1 MNKEEL
7 KKTLEKDGLF
17 RKDGGL
23 NTAWIHNRAKN
34 YDFSNLDGDSLQEKL
49 YLLYHNRG
57 YCRICGKPATF
68 RDWNLGYPKTCSKEC
83 KKEFDRRTLIE
94 KAVPKVQ
101 SSETQAKRKKTCIEK
116 YGVDNPF
123 KSQEIKDKIA
133 RTNLSKFGVEHPA
146 QNKAVRAKM
155 EATNKANH
163 NGRWNLQLEEVRT
176 SSSLKREA
184 LIGSFEKENNCT
196 EVEHLIKQYG
206 QGWLN
211 LNLPLIKHE
220 RYKFV
225 SNEYLPQI
233 QKHYREF
240 IDNVNHA
247 EQEVYEYCR
256 SILPENAEIIQ
267 HDKSIVSGTKDRNL
281 ELDIYIPSKN
291 VAIEY
296 NGIYWHAKPEKNYHL
311 HKTEECEKK
320 GIRLIHIWED
330 LWYSKKNIYKSI
342 IASALGVYAKKIYA
356 RDCVCE
362 EIFSKEYEEF
372 LSENHIQGP
381 IKSKIRLG
389 LFYNDELVQVA
400 GWGKSRFKENEYEL
414 HRMCSK
420 LNIQVIGGFSK
431 LIKHSNLNEFISFVS
446 RDLYN
451 GKGYESTGFKILEY
465 SKPGYFYCNS
475 KLQRV
480 NRMSAQK
487 HKLSKMLEK
496 YDPALSEV
504 DNMMNNGYFRIYDCG
519 NIKVEYKK

>member
-1 MNKEEL
+1 MDKEEL

-17 RKDGGL
+17 RNDGGL

-34 YDFSNLDGDSLQEKL
+34 YDFSNLDGDSLQEKI
-49 YLLYHNRG
+49 YLLYHDKE
-57 YCRICGKPATF
+57 YCHVCGKPTTF
-68 RDWNLGYPKTCSKEC
+68 RNWNLGYPKTCCKEC
-83 KKEFDRRTLIE
+83 KREFDRKTLIE
-94 KAVPKVQ
+94 KAVSKVQ
-101 SSETQAKRKKTCIEK
+101 SPEVQAKRKQTNLAK

-123 KSQEIKDKIA
+123 KSQEVKDKIA
-133 RTNLSKFGVEHPA
+133 QANLSKLGVKHPA
-146 QNKAVRAKM
+146 QNKEVRAKM

-163 NGRWNLQLEEVRT
+163 NGKWNLQLDEVRA
-176 SSSLKREA
+176 SSSLKRES
-184 LIGSFEKENNCT
+184 IIREFENSHNCT
-196 EVEHLIKQYG
+196 EVEKLIKQYG
-206 QGWLN
+206 QGWLS
-211 LNLPLIKHE
+211 LDLPLIKHE

-225 SNEYLPQI
+225 SNGYISQI
-233 QKHYREF
+233 QKHYQEF
-240 IDNVNHA
+240 VDNINHA

-256 SILPENAEIIQ
+256 SILPSTIEILQ
-267 HDKSIVSGTKDRNL
+267 HDKSIIPGTKDRNL

-296 NGIYWHAKPEKNYHL
+296 NGIYWHAKSNKNYHL

-342 IASALGVYAKKIYA
+342 IASALGVYAKIIYA

-362 EIFSKEYEEF
+362 EIPSEKYEEF

-381 IKSKIRLG
+381 VKSPIRLG
-389 LFYNDELVQVA
+389 LFYNNELVQVA
-400 GWGKSRFKENEYEL
+400 GWGKSRFKKDEYEL

-420 LNIQVIGGFSK
+420 LNTQVLGGFSK
-431 LIKHSNLNEFISFVS
+431 LIKHSNLNDFISFVS
-446 RDLYN
+446 RDIYN
-451 GKGYESTGFKILEY
+451 GKGYESTGFRILEY
-465 SKPGYFYCNS
+465 SKPGYFYCNG

-487 HKLSKMLEK
+487 HKLPKLLEN
-496 YDPALSEV
+496 YDSNLTEV
-504 DNMMNNGYFRIYDCG
+504 ENMQANGYYQIFDCG